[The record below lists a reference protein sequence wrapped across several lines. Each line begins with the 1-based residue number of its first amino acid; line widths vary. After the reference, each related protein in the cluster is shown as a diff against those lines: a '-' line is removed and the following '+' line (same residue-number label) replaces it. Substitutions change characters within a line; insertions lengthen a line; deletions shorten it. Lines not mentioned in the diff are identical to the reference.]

1 MDTEKLEALERH
13 IAQLIQA
20 FTRVKE
26 ENTRLAQHLVQLQ
39 QTLDEQQQTLEHWQ
53 SAPAELPR
61 LRTVAQ
67 ALQKERE
74 LIREK
79 LEEMLVAIERLEGL
93 APVPNDS
100 KV

>member
-13 IAQLIQA
+13 IAQLIQV

-26 ENTRLAQHLVQLQ
+26 DNTGLAQHLAQLQ
-39 QTLDEQQQTLEHWQ
+39 QTVDEPQRALEHLQ
-53 SAPAELPR
+53 ATQEEVTR
-61 LRTVAQ
+61 LRTVIQ
-67 ALQKERE
+67 ALQRERE
-74 LIREK
+74 FIRGK

-93 APVPNDS
+93 SRVPSDS

>member
-1 MDTEKLEALERH
+1 MDTERLEALERY

-26 ENTRLAQHLVQLQ
+26 DNTHLAQHLAQLQ
-39 QTLDEQQQTLEHWQ
+39 QTVDEPQRTLEHRQ
-53 SAPAELPR
+53 SAQEELTR
-61 LRTVAQ
+61 LRTVTQ
-67 ALQKERE
+67 ALQRERE

-93 APVPNDS
+93 SHVPSDS

>member
-26 ENTRLAQHLVQLQ
+26 DNARLAQHLVQFQ
-39 QTLDEQQQTLEHWQ
+39 QTVDEPQHILEHWQ
-53 SAPAELPR
+53 SAQAELTR
-61 LRTVAQ
+61 LRTVTQ
-67 ALQKERE
+67 ALQRERE

-93 APVPNDS
+93 SHAPSDS

>member
-1 MDTEKLEALERH
+1 MDTERLEALERH

-26 ENTRLAQHLVQLQ
+26 DNTRLAQHLAQLQ
-39 QTLDEQQQTLEHWQ
+39 QTVDELQRTLEHWQ
-53 SAPAELPR
+53 SAQEELTR
-61 LRTVAQ
+61 LRTVTQ
-67 ALQKERE
+67 ALQRERE

-79 LEEMLVAIERLEGL
+79 LEAMLVAIERLEGL
-93 APVPNDS
+93 AHVPSDS

>member
-39 QTLDEQQQTLEHWQ
+39 QTLDEQQQNLE
-53 SAPAELPR
+53 
-61 LRTVAQ
+61 Q
-67 ALQKERE
+67 ASM
-74 LIREK
+74 I
-79 LEEMLVAIERLEGL
+79 
-93 APVPNDS
+93 PS
-100 KV
+100 

>member
-1 MDTEKLEALERH
+1 METEKLEALESY

-26 ENTRLAQHLVQLQ
+26 DNTRLAQNLAQLQ
-39 QTLDEQQQTLEHWQ
+39 QTVSESQQTLEHWQ
-53 SAPAELPR
+53 SAQEELTH
-61 LRTVAQ
+61 LRTVTQ

-79 LEEMLVAIERLEGL
+79 LAEMLVAIERLEGRV
-93 APVPNDS
+93 PVPSDS
-100 KV
+100 RV